1 MNVDLKDSNSKF
13 KEAEGPFSFVP
24 VDLSRAV
31 VLNISRMLRNKT
43 VFLLLI
49 LLLFSGKVFPQ
60 SQEGFPSGEIKII
73 AHYKEKIKEQI
84 FASGNVEIHYREV
97 KIFADRIELHL
108 ETKDVYAEG
117 NVIIQTPDE
126 VISCEKLFFNLDSSQ
141 GELEKVRG
149 RIQPTIFYE
158 AESVERKDVN
168 LYSFRKARLTSCT
181 QPLPRWKFSCSRANF
196 KKDDYMEMWNSVFAI
211 KGIPVFYLPYMRYPL
226 EKERSTGFL
235 TPQLGYSGQK
245 GFFFS
250 ESFFWA
256 IKRNMDATFNL
267 DYYSTRGL
275 GGGLQFRYMFSRGTT
290 GGFNLYYFKFKKE
303 QEQETPSSAYLIR
316 FKHNQDLPLNFELV
330 ADVDL
335 QSSYDFLREFDNN
348 FKRAVV
354 TNRRTQAYL
363 SRAWSYYNFNVRV
376 SRFETYYANKDD
388 AIIRYDLPRIRF
400 SSSKIK
406 LFPPLYFSF
415 YSSFDR
421 WEHGWQSAYEKD
433 EQKHSES
440 IAFSPLLSLP
450 FTGIPWLSITP
461 SLASNL
467 NYYFQSYA
475 PGTKE
480 IVDEPLFSSN
490 YVLNVHFI
498 GPVFSRIY
506 RDVEDTPKL
515 KHIIEPSLTYTY
527 ESPIDDPERIINYR
541 DRFPLHQIRYG
552 LANRFLVKKNKM
564 PREILL
570 IALENTYYLSPEDSP
585 LNMHLVD
592 GEIPRFSDV
601 KGTIRFYPATSY
613 SIDFSGFWNP
623 YHNTFSSIRLGANL
637 GTIHDSLFLRVSWFR
652 RINPYT
658 ESAGSNRQQINGF
671 AGVKIPALS
680 LEAQG
685 EISYNILERK
695 MLYSGLNL
703 VYHYQCLDFSAEI
716 KVFHFREEPELQIR
730 FSFGLGNIGKTID
743 FLGGLGF

>member
-1 MNVDLKDSNSKF
+1 MNVNLKDSNSKF

-24 VDLSRAV
+24 VDLNRGV
-31 VLNISRMLRNKT
+31 MLKISCMLRNKT
-43 VFLLLI
+43 AFLLLI
-49 LLLFSGKVFPQ
+49 LFLFAGKVFPQ
-60 SQEGFPSGEIKII
+60 IQEELFSAEIKII

-84 FASGNVEIHYREV
+84 IASGNVEVHYKHV
-97 KIFADRIELHL
+97 KLFAERIELNL
-108 ETKDVYAEG
+108 ESKDVYAEG
-117 NVIIQTPDE
+117 QVVIQTPDE
-126 VISCEKLFFNLDSSQ
+126 VVSCEKIFFNLDSSQ
-141 GELEKVRG
+141 GKLEKVHG
-149 RIQPTIFYE
+149 MIQPTIFYE
-158 AESVERKDVN
+158 AESVERKDEN
-168 LYSFRKARLTSCT
+168 LYSFRRARLTSCT
-181 QPLPRWKFSCSRANF
+181 QPVPRWKFSCSKANF
-196 KKDDYMEMWNSVFAI
+196 KKGDYMEMWNPVFSI

-226 EKERSTGFL
+226 DEERSTGFL

-245 GFFFS
+245 GVFFS

-256 IKRNMDATFNL
+256 IKRNLDATFNL
-267 DYYSTRGL
+267 DYYSARGL
-275 GGGLQFRYMFSRGTT
+275 GGGLEFRYIFSRGTN
-290 GGFNLYYFKFKKE
+290 GLLNLYYFKFKKE
-303 QEQETPSSAYLIR
+303 QEQETPSSAHIIR
-316 FKHNQDLPLNFELV
+316 FRHNQDLPLNFKLV

-354 TNRRTQAYL
+354 TNRTTQAYL
-363 SRAWSYYNFNVRV
+363 SRAWSYYNFNIRV
-376 SRFETYYANKDD
+376 SRFETYYADKDD

-400 SSSKIK
+400 SSSKMK
-406 LFPPLYFSF
+406 LFSPLYFSF

-421 WEHGWQSAYEKD
+421 WEHGWQSHYEQDK
-433 EQKHSES
+433 QKHSES
-440 IAFSPLLSLP
+440 IAFSPALSLP
-450 FTGIPWLSITP
+450 FTGIPWLSVTT
-461 SLASNL
+461 SLAGNF

-475 PGTKE
+475 PGTNK

-490 YVLNVHFI
+490 YVLNVYFI

-515 KHIIEPSLTYTY
+515 KHIIEPSLAYTY
-527 ESPIDDPERIINYR
+527 EIPVDDPERIINYR
-541 DRFPLHQIRYG
+541 DSFRLHQIRYG

-564 PREILL
+564 PREVLL
-570 IALENTYYLSPEDSP
+570 IALENTYYLSPEDSR
-585 LNMHLVD
+585 LKNYLVD
-592 GEIPRFSDV
+592 GEIPKFSDI

-613 SIDFSGFWNP
+613 SIDFSGYWNP
-623 YHNTFSSIRLGANL
+623 YHNTFSSVRLGANL

-652 RINPYT
+652 RIDPYT
-658 ESAGSNRQQINGF
+658 ESAGSKRQQINGF

-695 MLYSGLNL
+695 MLYSGLNF
-703 VYHYQCLDFSAEI
+703 VYHYQCLVFGCEI